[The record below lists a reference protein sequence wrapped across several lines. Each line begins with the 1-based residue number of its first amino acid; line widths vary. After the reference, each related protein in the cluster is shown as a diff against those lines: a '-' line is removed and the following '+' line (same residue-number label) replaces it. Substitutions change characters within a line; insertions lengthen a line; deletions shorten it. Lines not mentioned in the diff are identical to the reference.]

1 MKAVHKRH
9 CWECR
14 RRCLVCDFT
23 EPACRR
29 CSAAGVQCPGYGHVK
44 PTRLKWLS
52 PGRVVARADRKRQK
66 PLTVSRFDMG
76 AEARI
81 FPEAVSYCK

>member
-1 MKAVHKRH
+1 RALAMKAVHKRH

-52 PGRVVARADRKRQK
+52 PGRVVARADRKR
-66 PLTVSRFDMG
+66 
-76 AEARI
+76 
-81 FPEAVSYCK
+81 